1 MSLGEIVLLLL
12 VGIIVVGPRNL
23 PTMMRTAGQWVGRLR
38 RMTMDL
44 RTQSGIDDILRKEGL
59 DEHIHQLRSL
69 SRLNVVESLIAPV
82 AGSPSPASPYAA
94 GSASTSSQSEQRTDW
109 NRAEP
114 LRERE
119 YPTIGCDAAGALPDD
134 AVTYRNPLPDRK
146 PAEPMEPRAS
156 ASEPDAAPAT
166 PAEEATS

>member
-23 PTMMRTAGQWVGRLR
+23 PPMMRTAGQWVGRLR

-44 RTQSGIDDILRKEGL
+44 RTQSGIDDLLRKEGL

-82 AGSPSPASPYAA
+82 AAPAFPTPSAT
-94 GSASTSSQSEQRTDW
+94 TSSQASQRT
-109 NRAEP
+109 ASTIIEP

-119 YPTIGCDAAGALPDD
+119 YPLLGCDAAGALPDD
-134 AVTYRNPLPDRK
+134 AVTYRNPLPDRTST
-146 PAEPMEPRAS
+146 AS
-156 ASEPDAAPAT
+156 ANEPSEPSEPSE
-166 PAEEATS
+166 PEGATS